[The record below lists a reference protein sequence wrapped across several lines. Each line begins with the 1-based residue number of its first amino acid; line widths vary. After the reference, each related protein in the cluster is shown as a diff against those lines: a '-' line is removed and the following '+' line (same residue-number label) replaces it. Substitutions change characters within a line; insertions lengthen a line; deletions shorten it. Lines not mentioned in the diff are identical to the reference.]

1 MLPMQGGNP
10 AATVVV
16 EAKEGRMTGV
26 TVAQM
31 SIFASSS
38 NYEVANRGRKPA
50 RRVEGATQWQR
61 PEAPP
66 EMAAYRDR
74 TTALLRKFLRLSV
87 ELGRL
92 PSLVGREF
100 FRARVSSYRTS
111 TFEDAVIFA
120 HDMER
125 CLELLDPFSREL
137 IACVV
142 LQEYTQEEAADL
154 LRCSRRRVGVRF
166 PEALDRLS
174 AILLRRKLLSPIESH
189 DVVEKSCQDPKSSEN
204 VVSISAIAR

>member
-1 MLPMQGGNP
+1 MSTLAVERMSVLASGGGGC
-10 AATVVV
+10 TS
-16 EAKEGRMTGV
+16 R
-26 TVAQM
+26 
-31 SIFASSS
+31 S
-38 NYEVANRGRKPA
+38 RKPPH
-50 RRVEGATQWQR
+50 RVESSAQWQE
-61 PEAPP
+61 PDAPP
-66 EMAAYRDR
+66 EIAAYRDR

-111 TFEDAVIFA
+111 TFEDAVIFT

-125 CLELLDPFSREL
+125 CLKLLDPFSREL

-142 LQEYTQEEAADL
+142 LENYTQEEAADL

-174 AILLRRKLLSPIESH
+174 AILLRRKLLLPLERH
-189 DVVEKSCQDPKSSEN
+189 QVVEKSCQAPKSAGN